1 MFGSASGADN
11 AQNKGCSL
19 DNFRCLEELVSSHC
33 YERGTDLQSCQA
45 FAAELQSQHS
55 VAPTTELGEALGL
68 AHYRLSEITDA
79 ASARAAYRESAR
91 EIFLD
96 VVSND
101 ESASGAYLMLSAIDH
116 ESLTD
121 SIAWLRKS
129 VATDQSQIA
138 VHSLTSNLLTLG
150 TPAAISEALD
160 VVQGAYSNAK
170 TGPEKWRQA
179 AYVYDTYK
187 GANLRFPGIVSAQRV
202 DRFASRVRRDSS
214 WNAALRT
221 LNGRMIR
228 PASVFSALETVCSL
242 AGVFGEEPCIQSAEA
257 VVEVAISSQ
266 DSEHAQRLADAA
278 ASGMKTLRG
287 GACMVNCVDSRA
299 LLTAWL
305 EQLSSAGLDSLMVLD
320 AIATISPSWDQRLE
334 TRREIVARDPNSG
347 QAQFELGKEYFDQN
361 IWAEA
366 ITHFEIARGLL
377 PPDDAINITA
387 YLRQANYE
395 VDNIDEN

>member
-1 MFGSASGADN
+1 M
-11 AQNKGCSL
+11 
-19 DNFRCLEELVSSHC
+19 SSQC
-33 YERGTDLQSCQA
+33 MERGTDIQSCQTL
-45 FAAELQSQHS
+45 AAELQSQHN

-68 AHYRLSEITDA
+68 AHYRLSEIADA

-96 VVSND
+96 VVSTD

-116 ESLTD
+116 EALTD

-138 VHSLTSNLLTLG
+138 VYSLISKLLSLG
-150 TPAAISEALD
+150 TQEAISEALD
-160 VVQGAYSNAK
+160 IVRDAYSNEKA
-170 TGPEKWRQA
+170 GPEKWRRA
-179 AYVYDTYK
+179 SYAYDTYK
-187 GANLRFPGIVSAQRV
+187 TANLRFPGIVNSISV
-202 DRFASRVRRDSS
+202 DNFASRVRRDSS

-221 LNGRMIR
+221 LNGRMTQ
-228 PASVFSALETVCSL
+228 PASVFTAFETVCSL
-242 AGVFGEEPCIQSAEA
+242 AAVFGEEPCLQSAEA
-257 VVEVAISSQ
+257 VVEVAIRSQ
-266 DSEHAQRLADAA
+266 NNEHAQLLADAA
-278 ASGMKTLRG
+278 ASGLRAFRG
-287 GACMVNCVDSRA
+287 GACMVNCIDNRPPQI
-299 LLTAWL
+299 AWL
-305 EQLSSAGLDSLMVLD
+305 EQLSSAGLDSFTVLD

-347 QAQFELGKEYFDQN
+347 QMQFELGKEYFDQN

-366 ITHFEIARGLL
+366 IIHFEMARALQ

-395 VDNIDEN
+395 INNNDEN